1 MAPTTLTNPCT
12 TDILLHN
19 VLINCAQFMDYIA
32 GFPDV
37 WVCKRNEIAQHWLKV
52 HPFSSMMG
60 NGGAQDRTPA
70 LVSKL

>member
-1 MAPTTLTNPCT
+1 M
-12 TDILLHN
+12 
-19 VLINCAQFMDYIA
+19 INCAQFMDYIA

-37 WVCKRNEIAQHWLKV
+37 WVCKRNEIAHHWLKV

-60 NGGAQDRTPA
+60 NGAAQGIAPA

>member
-1 MAPTTLTNPCT
+1 
-12 TDILLHN
+12 
-19 VLINCAQFMDYIA
+19 MDYIA

-37 WVCKRNEIAQHWLKV
+37 WVCKRNEIAHHWLKV

-60 NGGAQDRTPA
+60 NGAPQGIAPA